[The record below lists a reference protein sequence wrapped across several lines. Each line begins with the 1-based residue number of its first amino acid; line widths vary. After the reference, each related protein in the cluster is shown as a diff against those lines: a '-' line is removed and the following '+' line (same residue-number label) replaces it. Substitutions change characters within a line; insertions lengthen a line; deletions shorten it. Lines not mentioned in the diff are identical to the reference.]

1 MDVKKIITAIIVIVL
16 VYFLFTWFFGDS
28 TRTYLARLHNA
39 SVSQTITANNL
50 PTTPSANYTFSICF
64 YIDDWNHGFGKQ
76 KKMFVRMDDN
86 NNACPKVE
94 LDKYE
99 NNMVVTLATY
109 PKGSGEASDAKDESV
124 TLENVPLQRWTNFI
138 LTVNGRAVDLYLDG
152 KLVKTKI
159 LANVP
164 KATRSNIYLT
174 PGGGFG
180 GSTANFLY
188 INRALNPR
196 EVYDIYKEGCGG
208 QAWFT
213 DLFNRYRIKL
223 AFLKDNVEVNTF
235 MI

>member
-124 TLENVPLQRWTNFI
+124 TLENVPLQRWNHI
-138 LTVNGRAVDLYLDG
+138 CVSIWNQSVDVYLNG
-152 KLVKTKI
+152 KLVRSCVMHEYP
-159 LANVP
+159 VP
-164 KATRSNIYLT
+164 SSGNIYIGSNEGFNGRISSVQYFPTIIT
-174 PGGGFG
+174 PE
-180 GSTANFLY
+180 AIYN
-188 INRALNPR
+188 
-196 EVYDIYKEGCGG
+196 IYKK
-208 QAWFT
+208 
-213 DLFNRYRIKL
+213 DL
-223 AFLKDNVEVNTF
+223 
-235 MI
+235 